1 MKCSA
6 PTKCEFSCRDGN
18 CKTVICE
25 ADTCK
30 QSCTGG
36 GCGLECHG
44 NSCKQVCTVG
54 KCNLQCPS
62 QAEKCKQ
69 KCRFNLRGRC
79 TIEEF

>member
-44 NSCKQVCTVG
+44 NSCKQECTVG

-69 KCRFNLRGRC
+69 KCRFKLRGKC